1 MEIGEPAGDIDEG
14 NSFCLKV
21 SRFPDDVEGLRF
33 VVSVLPGVGGRPV
46 KGKFNYNILAA
57 KMNGLKTMFLMTKR
71 VQASSRLLASLS
83 IYGRGYSLMS
93 FSTSDPNDKAEEGGK
108 SQFDQIKQR

>member
-1 MEIGEPAGDIDEG
+1 MREGGRGSKTTSDEDLTYIFLSGLSSELTEADIINAIAEHIRVFEIIKYQSSPAEGGEPAEDMDVG

-46 KGKFNYNILAA
+46 K
-57 KMNGLKTMFLMTKR
+57 
-71 VQASSRLLASLS
+71 
-83 IYGRGYSLMS
+83 
-93 FSTSDPNDKAEEGGK
+93 AEEGGK